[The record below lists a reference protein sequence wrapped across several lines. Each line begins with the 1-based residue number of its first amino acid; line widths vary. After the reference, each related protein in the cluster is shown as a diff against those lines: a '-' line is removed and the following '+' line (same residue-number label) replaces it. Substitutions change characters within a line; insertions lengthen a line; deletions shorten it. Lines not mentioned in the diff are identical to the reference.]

1 MSDRAEDPERDP
13 LDRLLQRTL
22 GFASALVLSVLALLT
37 FIDVVGRYLFNRP
50 VKGAYEVIEILM
62 GALIFT
68 ALPVITYNDR
78 HITIDLFDAVMPRRL
93 VRLQRFLVSV
103 IAAIALAAIAW
114 QLWHFGQAKAA
125 YNDLSAFLR
134 IPQAP
139 VLYGMSLLSA
149 LAAGVAAV
157 LSFRV
162 LLGNNVAR
170 RN

>member
-1 MSDRAEDPERDP
+1 MTDRAEEPESDPF
-13 LDRLLQRTL
+13 DRLLHRTL

-37 FIDVVGRYLFNRP
+37 FVDVVGRYLFNRP

-62 GALIFT
+62 GILIFT

-78 HITIDLFDAVMPRRL
+78 HITIDLLDAAMPRRL
-93 VRLQRFLVSV
+93 VRLQRFMVSA
-103 IAAIALAAIAW
+103 IAAIALATIAW
-114 QLWHFGQAKAA
+114 QLWKFGQAKAS

-139 VLYGMSLLSA
+139 VIFGMSFLSA
-149 LAAGVAAV
+149 VAAGVAAV

-162 LLGNNVAR
+162 LLGSNVICR
-170 RN
+170 T

>member
-1 MSDRAEDPERDP
+1 VSGRAEDPEGDP
-13 LDRLLQRTL
+13 FHRLLQRTL

-37 FIDVVGRYLFNRP
+37 FVDVVGRYLFNRP

-78 HITIDLFDAVMPRRL
+78 HITIDLLDAAMPRRL
-93 VRLQRFLVSV
+93 VRFQRFLVSAV
-103 IAAIALAAIAW
+103 AAIALAAIAW
-114 QLWHFGQAKAA
+114 QLWHFGQDKAA

-139 VLYGMSLLSA
+139 VIYGMSFLSA
-149 LAAGVAAV
+149 LASGAAAV
-157 LSFRV
+157 LSVRV
-162 LLGNNVAR
+162 LLGNR
-170 RN
+170 RGPS